1 LAARVKKKPPD
12 PLFSP
17 TEMEAEFARRL
28 SDFNALRASGEVSA
42 RRLNPLIESAAT
54 AIISY
59 FDSTGKSLRDAITL
73 LCEITSLPAPELSRL
88 GIKAMFS
95 DLIERLND
103 SFRPLY
109 CHLYN
114 CIFAQVISFY
124 RALPE
129 GRLLDEKLNYFS
141 LPGEAELLARRRSL
155 SQSVPGLSHSHS
167 INKVIVLSRVTV
179 GADVAVTSVIM
190 GRVKQAFPRAQI
202 VLMGSPKLKQLFGG
216 DERIRVREVGY
227 GRSSGVIS
235 RLNSWLSLVEAVEDE
250 LRGVGGADFYIFDPD
265 SRLTQLGLLPLLS
278 PELEPNRYLFFESRT
293 YHRPDLRSLGE
304 LTSAWLDELFQDR
317 RTSYPFVAPD
327 ASILAA
333 VSSFLKVVRRTG
345 ASHLTCVSFG
355 VGGNMGK
362 RVSPAFEAELIK
374 HLSLTSKLIIDRG
387 ATKEEQ
393 AQIDQITETLRQAGL
408 RVLEVDES
416 NVSYFSSQKELKAEI
431 IAWQGGIGA
440 FASLIA
446 NSDEYIGY
454 DSSGQHIAA
463 ALSVPSF
470 TLFVS
475 SNSRLFA
482 ERWHPYGPGITFAFF
497 IKSSAKLSDDVAQ
510 RHLLK
515 RVLSKREALLKAGS
529 PKGVMG

>member
-1 LAARVKKKPPD
+1 
-12 PLFSP
+12 
-17 TEMEAEFARRL
+17 MEAEFARRL
-28 SDFNALRASGEVSA
+28 SDFEALRASGEVSV
-42 RRLNPLIESAAT
+42 RRIKPLIESAAT

-73 LCEITSLPAPELSRL
+73 LCEITALPAPEPSRL
-88 GIKAMFS
+88 GVEAMFS

-103 SFRPLY
+103 SFRPVY

-124 RALPE
+124 RTLPE
-129 GRLLDEKLNYFS
+129 GRLLDEKLNYFN
-141 LPGEAELLARRRSL
+141 LRGEAELLARRELL
-155 SQSVPGLSHSHS
+155 SQSAPRLSRSHS

-190 GRVKQAFPRAQI
+190 GRVKQAFPKAQI
-202 VLMGSPKLKQLFGG
+202 VLVGSPKLKQLFGG
-216 DERIRVREVGY
+216 DERIRVREIEY

-250 LRGVGGADFYIFDPD
+250 LRGVGSSGFYIFDPD

-293 YHRPDLRSLGE
+293 YRRPNLKSLGE
-304 LTSAWLDELFQDR
+304 LTSAWLDEVFQDR

-327 ASILAA
+327 ASISAS
-333 VSSFLKVVRRTG
+333 VSSFLNVVRRTG
-345 ASHLTCVSFG
+345 SSHLICVSFG
-355 VGGNMGK
+355 VGGNIEK
-362 RVSPAFEAELIK
+362 RVSAAFEAELIK
-374 HLSLTSKLIIDRG
+374 RLSLTSKLIIDRG

-393 AQIDQITETLRQAGL
+393 AQIDQMIETLRQSGL
-408 RVLEVDES
+408 RVIEVDES
-416 NVSYFSSQKELKAEI
+416 NVSYFSSQKEAKADI
-431 IAWQGGIGA
+431 VVWQGGIGA

-463 ALSVPSF
+463 ALSIPSF

-475 SNSRLFA
+475 SNSKLFA
-482 ERWHPYGPGITFAFF
+482 ERWHPYGPGITSAFF
-497 IKSSAKLSDDVAQ
+497 IKTSAKFSVDVAQ
-510 RHLLK
+510 RHLLA
-515 RVLSKREALLKAGS
+515 RVLAKREDLLKAGS
-529 PKGVMG
+529 PKGMMG